1 MAERRHAR
9 AAAALAGALALGAV
23 CATVAL
29 ATSAPDRDD
38 VTTGLD
44 ISKVSGSHNRASD
57 QLVHTIDFYEA
68 VNPAGLVNKDKP
80 PSSICVDIWT
90 RSTPGESA
98 ADYEMC
104 ATPGAKGNGWKA
116 SIARKRS
123 QGPRLRLGA
132 VKVEQP
138 SDTRIVMR
146 LDPDVI
152 KRPAS
157 YRWRAEATSF
167 DSDCK
172 AAIGCPD
179 YAPDRP
185 DTALTKLSKPRA

>member
-1 MAERRHAR
+1 MKRL
-9 AAAALAGALALGAV
+9 AAILAGTLALGAG
-23 CATVAL
+23 AAAVAL
-29 ATSAPDRDD
+29 AVTVRDRDD

-57 QLVHTIDFYEA
+57 ELVHAIDFYEA
-68 VNPAGLVNKDKP
+68 VDPASLLNKDKP
-80 PSSICVDIWT
+80 PSSVCVDIWT
-90 RSTPGESA
+90 RSTPGESP

-104 ATPGAKGNGWKA
+104 ATPAAKGTSWNG
-116 SIARKRS
+116 SIARKRN
-123 QGPRLRLGA
+123 QGPRLRLAA

-138 SDTRIVMR
+138 SETRIVMR

-157 YRWRAEATSF
+157 YRWRAESTSF
-167 DSDCK
+167 GKDCN
-172 AAIGCPD
+172 APTGCPD

-185 DTALTKLSKPRA
+185 GTAETRLGKPRS